1 MGDCLDPF
9 DDISEIEGYQSALSK
24 ATPNDV
30 CMKDE
35 YPLR

>member
-24 ATPNDV
+24 ASEVDG
-30 CMKDE
+30 
-35 YPLR
+35 